1 MTPPSDLAAPA
12 LYAAA
17 GRPGS
22 LELLLEACEAVRLP
36 GDPAADLIARLEAR
50 TARIGIVGLGY
61 VGLPLAL
68 RFAELGFTVTGFDID
83 PGKVAAIEA
92 GRSPL
97 HGIADAR
104 VAGAG
109 LLAYTDMAAARGCD
123 ALIICV
129 PTPIGPHKEPEL
141 GPVRQALAALAP
153 HLRHGQAVAL
163 ESTTYPGTTEEFV
176 LPALAAAGLTVG
188 RNAFAIYS
196 PEREDPGNPEGTV
209 GRVPKLVAG
218 ATPACLA
225 VGKALYG
232 PAAGA
237 LVPVSSLRAAE
248 LVKLYENVFRAV
260 NIGLVNELKRI
271 SHALG
276 LDVQEVIDAAAT
288 KPFGFMPFRPGPGL
302 GGHCIPV
309 DPYYLAWKARELGVP
324 SDFVELAGRVN
335 DAMPAYVFGRLR
347 DALDAR
353 GTALRGARV
362 LLIGL
367 AYKPGVSDTRES
379 PAIEILRLLVAR
391 GVEVACHDP
400 LVPHFPATHGLPA
413 LESQPLDP
421 AFVAAQDAVLIV
433 TPQPGIDFTA
443 LRRHARLIVDTRGVY
458 RDAAV
463 ETGPTLPPTLP
474 FETRSDFPLPA
485 EPAYHPVIQA

>member
-1 MTPPSDLAAPA
+1 MTPPSNLAADAPE
-12 LYAAA
+12 AAFA
-17 GRPGS
+17 RPGS
-22 LELLLEACEAVRLP
+22 LDLPWRAAEALRLP
-36 GDPAADLIARLEAR
+36 DDPAAALIARLEAR
-50 TARIGIVGLGY
+50 TARIGVVGLGY

-68 RFAELGFTVTGFDID
+68 RFAELGFPVTGFDID
-83 PGKVAAIEA
+83 AGKVAAIEA

-97 HGIADAR
+97 HGIEDAR
-104 VAGAG
+104 VAAAG
-109 LLAYTDMAAARGCD
+109 LLACTDMAVARGCD

-129 PTPIGPHKEPEL
+129 PTPLGPHKEPEL
-141 GPVRQALAALAP
+141 GPVRAALAALVP
-153 HLRHGQAVAL
+153 FLRHGQAVAL
-163 ESTTYPGTTEEFV
+163 ESTTYPGTTEEIV
-176 LPALAAAGLTVG
+176 LPALAAAGLTAG
-188 RNAFAIYS
+188 QDAFAIYS

-232 PAAGA
+232 AAAGA

-353 GTALRGARV
+353 GTPLRGARV

-367 AYKPGVSDTRES
+367 AYKPGVPDTRES
-379 PAIEILRLLVAR
+379 PAIEILRLLAGRGAQVAY
-391 GVEVACHDP
+391 HDP
-400 LVPHFPATHGLPA
+400 LVPRFAASHGLPS
-413 LESQPLDP
+413 LDSRPLDP
-421 AFVAAQDAVLIV
+421 AFVATQDAILVV
-433 TPQPGIDFTA
+433 TPQPGIDFAA
-443 LRRHARLIVDTRGVY
+443 LRAQARLIVDTRGVY

-463 ETGPTLPPTLP
+463 ETGATLP
-474 FETRSDFPLPA
+474 FETRGDFPPPA